1 MFWDK
6 TFTNNLNRITI
17 VSRVLKQMKS
27 KDHSDVSG
35 HFTFLQEGE
44 MSSIGTSNDKILN
57 KGRLNL

>member
-1 MFWDK
+1 
-6 TFTNNLNRITI
+6 
-17 VSRVLKQMKS
+17 MKS